1 MKKGTKIALWTSI
14 PLVLLIW
21 FAGPRLGLWGN
32 RDLKKSDAVQGTVAP
47 AQGQAGHSG
56 QGQRPETQ
64 QGQGQRPEAQQV
76 RVSALADRDS
86 FRLQGRSR
94 SLHTLQTV

>member
-32 RDLKKSDAVQGTVAP
+32 RDLKKSDAVQGAVVA
-47 AQGQAGHSG
+47 A
-56 QGQRPETQ
+56 
-64 QGQGQRPEAQQV
+64 QGQGQGPGPGPKSGV
-76 RVSALADRDS
+76 PL
-86 FRLQGRSR
+86 
-94 SLHTLQTV
+94 